1 MPIQLL
7 LVEDNPGDA
16 LLLQGTL
23 NGRYLGQYVT
33 VVAATLRE
41 ARALLGRQRFDAALL
56 DLSLPDSQ
64 GLETIHKLSAAA
76 PHLPIVVLTGLD
88 DEKQALEAVC
98 CGAEDYLLKGQV
110 DGWAIAR
117 AIRYAMDRKRTAAA
131 LQAQEKE
138 LAAIYE
144 NAPLLMLLIDKGFR
158 IHKVNKYATRF
169 AGGSSEADLFRRHV
183 GQALRRLYALEDL
196 QGCGFGAHC
205 GRCSLRNAVL
215 ETLATGRNHDQ
226 VETNLPC
233 IIDGQA
239 RDLTFLLSAAQL
251 DVRGQP
257 LAVVTIQDITA
268 RKNAEEALQDADRRK
283 DEFLATLAHELRN
296 PLAPISNALGL
307 LRLAENDVATFR
319 QVRDMVER
327 QMKHLVRL
335 VDDLLDVSRITRG
348 KIELRRERLDLAAA
362 VQSAVETSRPH
373 FEARQHELAVL
384 LPETP
389 LYVDGDLTRL
399 AQVLSNLLH
408 NAAKYTPDSGRITLS
423 MARESAQVVVRVS
436 DNGLGIP
443 PDMLPRVFEM
453 FAQVDKHLDR
463 AQGGLGIGLSL
474 VRQLVQMH
482 GGTVEVHSAG
492 LGEGSE
498 FAIRLPL
505 LEEDQPVPQAGAI
518 SGGQK
523 DQAAPVR
530 GRRVLVVD
538 DNRDSAESLAQ
549 LVQLLGHEVR
559 TAFDGPSAL
568 EVAVAFVPEFV
579 LLDIGMPGMDGYEV
593 ALHLR
598 QIPLLRNAVLV
609 AQTGWGQEEDRR
621 RSQEVGFDHHLVK
634 PVEMTAL
641 QALLEATSRP

>member
-1 MPIQLL
+1 M
-7 LVEDNPGDA
+7 
-16 LLLQGTL
+16 
-23 NGRYLGQYVT
+23 
-33 VVAATLRE
+33 
-41 ARALLGRQRFDAALL
+41 
-56 DLSLPDSQ
+56 
-64 GLETIHKLSAAA
+64 
-76 PHLPIVVLTGLD
+76 
-88 DEKQALEAVC
+88 
-98 CGAEDYLLKGQV
+98 
-110 DGWAIAR
+110 
-117 AIRYAMDRKRTAAA
+117 
-131 LQAQEKE
+131 
-138 LAAIYE
+138 
-144 NAPLLMLLIDKGFR
+144 
-158 IHKVNKYATRF
+158 
-169 AGGSSEADLFRRHV
+169 
-183 GQALRRLYALEDL
+183 
-196 QGCGFGAHC
+196 
-205 GRCSLRNAVL
+205 
-215 ETLATGRNHDQ
+215 
-226 VETNLPC
+226 
-233 IIDGQA
+233 
-239 RDLTFLLSAAQL
+239 
-251 DVRGQP
+251 
-257 LAVVTIQDITA
+257 
-268 RKNAEEALQDADRRK
+268 
-283 DEFLATLAHELRN
+283 
-296 PLAPISNALGL
+296 
-307 LRLAENDVATFR
+307 
-319 QVRDMVER
+319 
-327 QMKHLVRL
+327 
-335 VDDLLDVSRITRG
+335 
-348 KIELRRERLDLAAA
+348 
-362 VQSAVETSRPH
+362 
-373 FEARQHELAVL
+373 L

-423 MARESAQVVVRVS
+423 MAREGAQVVVRVS